1 LQRRLAL
8 EEEPGAPRG
17 ERAPR
22 EPARPLPSHAA
33 VLAMQ
38 AGAGNRAVSRWL
50 AGRTL
55 SRSSIA
61 PSQDDPRVPDISDV
75 NAQEREDAADAE
87 AEVGKGAAKIN
98 AELSRAMHLVSLLQQ
113 QEKAKRAPADEATD
127 DEMSV
132 ETPSGSPRDAPMLP
146 EHHAQSGDLDF
157 EIQSDDDA
165 TSVSGD
171 DTASSVAELSS
182 VDEQEMSQTPSARL
196 QRATASGDITGAG
209 TGAPGQMLG
218 IPGAQA
224 QPVKNVTIG
233 PRKHP
238 NKRGIRYGPHPNLQG
253 AMDPKYDRGVLD
265 TARRAKLEHSGIGN
279 GTPVRR
285 RPASWATFMSLQQP
299 GRRRWVQGHFI
310 NRRLGGEGYM
320 RNLAPFTYSLNGEHY
335 WSVESHILSSVLAQR
350 QDVSYTVQAI
360 DGALGSANEQLALG
374 DHQALLAG
382 SLGKAMSALV
392 QAGLL
397 DPLDAAAL
405 LTANPLLD
413 TTATLLTAAA
423 GGPADW
429 AGVKKRAAE
438 SIRAYVALAFPLGIV
453 CRARYY
459 TPTGGKTAGQVV
471 IDNTP

>member
-1 LQRRLAL
+1 
-8 EEEPGAPRG
+8 
-17 ERAPR
+17 
-22 EPARPLPSHAA
+22 
-33 VLAMQ
+33 MQ
-38 AGAGNRAVSRWL
+38 AGAGNRSVSRWL

-61 PSQDDPRVPDISDV
+61 PSQNDPMVPDITDQ
-75 NAQEREDAADAE
+75 NAQENEDAAAAE
-87 AEVGKGAAKIN
+87 AEVRDGAKDIDLA
-98 AELSRAMHLVSLLQQ
+98 LTVLLALQ
-113 QEKAKRAPADEATD
+113 AKRSAEGAPADEATD

-132 ETPSGSPRDAPMLP
+132 DTPSGSPRAAPMLP
-146 EHHAQSGDLDF
+146 EHHAQSGEF

-171 DTASSVAELSS
+171 DTASSVEELSA

-218 IPGAQA
+218 IPGAQPRA
-224 QPVKNVTIG
+224 VKGVTQV
-233 PRKHP
+233 RKNP
-238 NKRGIRYGPHPNLQG
+238 NKAAGIRYGPYWNLQG
-253 AMDPKYDRGVLD
+253 AANPKYDLGPMH
-265 TARRAKLEHSGIGN
+265 TARKAKLEHSGTGN
-279 GTPVRR
+279 GTPVRT
-285 RPASWATFMSLQQP
+285 RPVGWARFLSLQLP

-310 NRRLGGEGYM
+310 NRRLGGEGYE

-335 WSVESHILSSVLAQR
+335 WAVEKHILTSVSGN

-382 SLGKAMSALV
+382 PLPTALSALV
-392 QAGLL
+392 GAQLL
-397 DPLDAAAL
+397 DPLDAAL
-405 LTANPLLD
+405 LLLANPLLD
-413 TTATLLTAAA
+413 TTATPVTQQA
-423 GGPADW
+423 GGGADW
-429 AGVKKRAAE
+429 GAVKQDAATW
-438 SIRAYVALAFPLGIV
+438 IRVYVATAFPLGIV

-459 TPTGGKTAGQVV
+459 TATGGKTAGQVV